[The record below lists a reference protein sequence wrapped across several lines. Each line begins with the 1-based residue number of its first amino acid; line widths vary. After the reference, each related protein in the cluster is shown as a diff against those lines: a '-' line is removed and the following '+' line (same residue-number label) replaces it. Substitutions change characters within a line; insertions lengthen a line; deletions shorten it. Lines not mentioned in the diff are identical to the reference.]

1 MTDRPRCIFIFGSLD
16 GLTALIL
23 LAVVMGPGTVVF
35 GQTLFTD
42 VTASAPDLST
52 NFVSTPGDGHG
63 PGVIFNDLN
72 NDGYADI
79 YMIRS
84 AGFSN
89 GLFINTPDGPSRT
102 FVRASGLV
110 GAVTTS
116 NSNGAIS
123 ADYDNDGDQDIFVIN
138 WNQTHQLY
146 QNQLSNT
153 GQFMFIDVT
162 ASTDPTPGVGDG
174 HHGLAFKTHA
184 GVFLDDALAA
194 AWADPD
200 RDGDLDLYIGN
211 HHEFYRS
218 SGLQPGEKPG
228 QRDIFYQNNGNGTFT
243 DQTTRYGLE
252 GYETATGAHST
263 AIQNFSSSQAV
274 IWADFN
280 NDHWPDLLVSNKV
293 GGPDDR
299 DMLYINRGAD
309 DEGNW
314 LGMSPETYNLPTRF
328 GHMTGGAMGI
338 SVADLENDGDL
349 DIYFTDWSDLNQAPN
364 GGLNDVWINQL
375 SDTGTLDFV
384 HSNQQPGIFSWGTQW
399 EDFDNNGFA
408 DLYASTETGQRD
420 VLYMNGPD
428 GLSTIDTAA
437 TSGLTE
443 TYIGRG
449 AASADFNRDGKTDL
463 MVINPWNSNAGHG
476 VSKLYENTYEGDNH
490 YIVLELIGDHTTPGP
505 DGFFSTRDAIGARAT
520 ITADLNGDG
529 VIEDNETLIRE
540 VVSGSSSAGSTS
552 SLGLEFGLGL
562 ATEAFVHVHFPSGRT
577 MSFLATADQYLLV
590 DERAFLPG
598 DLDGDGFVGI
608 NDLNLIL
615 TNWNKPIPPA
625 NPLADPN
632 GDGFVGIDDL
642 STVLGNWNNAA
653 PVVADTI
660 PEPAMLGLLMLGV
673 TTMIRRSNS

>member
-1 MTDRPRCIFIFGSLD
+1 MLVAVMT
-16 GLTALIL
+16 
-23 LAVVMGPGTVVF
+23 GPATF

-42 VTASAPDLST
+42 VTAGSPDLST

-89 GLFINTPDGPSRT
+89 GLFINTPDGPGRT

-110 GAVTTS
+110 GAVSTA
-116 NSNGAIS
+116 NSNGAVS

-146 QNQLSNT
+146 QNQLANT
-153 GQFMFIDVT
+153 GQFMFIDKT
-162 ASTDPTPGVGDG
+162 YGTDPTPGVNDG
-174 HHGLAFKTHA
+174 HHGLALSTHA
-184 GVFLDDALAA
+184 GTRLDDGLAA

-211 HHEFYRS
+211 HDEFYL
-218 SGLQPGEKPG
+218 SGGLEPGQKPG

-243 DQTTRYGLE
+243 DQTVAYGLE
-252 GYETATGAHST
+252 GFETATGAHST
-263 AIQNFSSSQAV
+263 DIQSYSSSQAV
-274 IWADFN
+274 HWADFN

-299 DMLYINRGAD
+299 DMLYINRGAND
-309 DEGNW
+309 QGNW
-314 LGMSPETYNLPTRF
+314 LGMSLETYNLPTPF

-338 SVADLENDGDL
+338 AVADLENDGDL
-349 DIYFTDWSDLNQAPN
+349 DIYITDWSDLSQAPSA
-364 GGLNDVWINQL
+364 GQNDVWINQL

-384 HSNQQPGIFSWGTQW
+384 HSNQQPSLFSWGTQW

-408 DLYASTETGQRD
+408 DIYVTTDMNVPDA
-420 VLYMNGPD
+420 LYMNGPD
-428 GLSTIDTAA
+428 GLSNIDTAA
-437 TSGLTE
+437 LAGLTE

-449 AASADFNRDGKTDL
+449 SASADFNRDGQTDL
-463 MVINPWNSNAGHG
+463 MVINPWNSNASNG
-476 VSKLYENTYEGDNH
+476 VSKLYENTYDGENH
-490 YIVLELIGDHTTPGP
+490 YLVLELVGDHTTPGP
-505 DGFFSTRDAIGARAT
+505 DGFFSSRDAIGARAT

-529 VIEDNETLIRE
+529 VIQDNETLIRE
-540 VVSGSSSAGSTS
+540 VASGTSSAGSTS

-562 ATEAFVHVHFPSGRT
+562 ATEAFVHVYFPSGRT
-577 MSFLATADQYLLV
+577 MSFMAGVDQYLLV

-608 NDLNLIL
+608 NDLTLIL
-615 TNWNKPIPPA
+615 SNWNQPMA
-625 NPLADPN
+625 DAHPLADPS

-642 STVLGNWNNAA
+642 NTVLGNWNSGVPQAA
-653 PVVADTI
+653 NI
-660 PEPAMLGLLMLGV
+660 PEPTTLGILFLGM
-673 TTMIRRSNS
+673 TAINRHRR